1 MAGGRQAALR
11 PGLLSHEPLCFRGPL
26 RGENKASAAEWSLG
40 FDETPVQGSAGS
52 VALDR
57 SSWGGLT
64 LAGARGTAV
73 GKDTG
78 TKRCPGGWRGLDSWP
93 PVPAKG
99 CLRPQ
104 NSPLLWTGVLCREEC
119 CPEAEPA
126 PPRPLPADAWAA
138 GIGVVQ
144 SPRFTHTPALG
155 AGIVSVTLTPP
166 SPGTLRARRDPELSV
181 SQEVAQPGLAPRLG
195 VASEDRTR
203 LSRAEARPS
212 ASKEVKEA
220 GGNVLRAASRVGDR
234 DAVMFTGNLSL

>member
-1 MAGGRQAALR
+1 MRPQCEGPLGLWPWTEAAGGTH
-11 PGLLSHEPLCFRGPL
+11 PGWGPRDG
-26 RGENKASAAEWSLG
+26 RGEGRRNEEMSWRAEG
-40 FDETPVQGSAGS
+40 
-52 VALDR
+52 
-57 SSWGGLT
+57 
-64 LAGARGTAV
+64 
-73 GKDTG
+73 
-78 TKRCPGGWRGLDSWP
+78 PGRP
-93 PVPAKG
+93 APVPAKG

-104 NSPLLWTGVLCREEC
+104 NSPLVWTGVLCREEC

-126 PPRPLPADAWAA
+126 PPRPLPADAWTD

-144 SPRFTHTPALG
+144 RPRFTHTPALG

-181 SQEVAQPGLAPRLG
+181 SQEVAQPGLGPRLG

-220 GGNVLRAASRVGDR
+220 GGNVLRAALRVGDR
-234 DAVMFTGNLSL
+234 DTVMFTRNLRP